1 MICFFDTNVL
11 VYTVDASAGRHRQI
25 AKECFART
33 VREHEVVLS
42 TQVLQE
48 FFNVTTRKLRPPL
61 SVREA
66 TEQMRQLARL
76 QVLGANAQSVLDAIA
91 LAEQHQLSWWDALI
105 VEAAL
110 RAGAERLY
118 SEDGQHGRRF
128 GSLEVVNPFLA

>member
-11 VYTVDASAGRHRQI
+11 VYTVDASAARNRQI
-25 AKECFART
+25 AKECFASTLRD
-33 VREHEVVLS
+33 HQIVLS

-48 FFNVTTRKLRPPL
+48 FFNVTTRQLRPPL

-66 TEQMRQLARL
+66 TEQVRQLSRL
-76 QVLGANAQSVLDAIA
+76 QVLSASAQNVLDAIA
-91 LAEQHQLSWWDALI
+91 LAGQHQLSWWDALI
-105 VEAAL
+105 LEAAL

-128 GSLEVVNPFLA
+128 GSLEIVNPFAG